1 MWQQIVQM
9 LIDSVSAAF
18 GWFSDIL
25 NSDRLIWS
33 TVYFVIVAIFAA
45 RMILGPI
52 LGFAWV
58 GRADQVIKSR
68 SGKSGS
74 SSKNSSKKS

>member
-25 NSDRLIWS
+25 NTDRLIWS
-33 TVYFVIVAIFAA
+33 TVYFVIVAVLACRFV
-45 RMILGPI
+45 LGPI
-52 LGFAWV
+52 LGFSWV
-58 GRADQVIKSR
+58 GRSDQAMKNL
-68 SGKSGS
+68 
-74 SSKNSSKKS
+74 SSKNNSNNKKS